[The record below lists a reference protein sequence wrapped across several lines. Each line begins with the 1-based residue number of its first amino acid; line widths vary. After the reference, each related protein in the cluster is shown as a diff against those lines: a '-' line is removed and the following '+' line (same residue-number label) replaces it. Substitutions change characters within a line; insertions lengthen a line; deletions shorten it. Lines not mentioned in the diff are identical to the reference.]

1 MYCKIGVIF
10 IFKLM
15 LISHQSNMIK
25 LKIILFSYVFEI
37 DLNPTSQRGDDT
49 LQLKSPINIF
59 RFKVLHP
66 FWLAFLLQING
77 NLLRDCYHYQ

>member
-15 LISHQSNMIK
+15 LISHQSNMIQW
-25 LKIILFSYVFEI
+25 KIILFGYVFEI
-37 DLNPTSQRGDDT
+37 DLNLTNQRVDDT

-59 RFKVLHP
+59 RFKV
-66 FWLAFLLQING
+66 
-77 NLLRDCYHYQ
+77 